1 VRLIHTLDELRHAL
15 QRPGTASLVPTM
27 GNLHDGHL
35 SLVRDARRYVGP
47 VVVSLFVNRLQF
59 LPHED
64 FDRYP
69 RTLERDCDLLAGVG
83 CDIAFAPDESVLY
96 PEPQRFRVQPAPEM
110 ADILEGEFR
119 PGFFTGVCTVVAK
132 LFHCVSPRVAIFGQ
146 KDYQQL
152 AIIRAMVRQFAM
164 PIEIVGHPTVRAPDG
179 LALSSRNAFLSP
191 EERRRAPQLFAALQR
206 LAQAGS
212 DPARIQEVERSQR
225 LALESN
231 GWQVDYMT
239 VRRQADLLPPTDATD
254 GRLVALAAAR
264 NGATRLIDNLEFS
277 EPASSAAGED

>member
-1 VRLIHTLDELRHAL
+1 VRLIHSIDELRHAL
-15 QRPGTASLVPTM
+15 QRFDAPALVPTM

-35 SLVRDARRYVGP
+35 ALVREARRQGAP

-69 RTLERDCDLLAGVG
+69 RTLDRDCELLAAQG
-83 CDIAFAPDESVLY
+83 CDIAFAPDESQLY
-96 PEPQRFRVQPAPEM
+96 PEPQRFRVHPAPEM

-152 AIIRAMVRQFAM
+152 AIIRAMVRQLAM
-164 PIEIVGHPTVRAPDG
+164 PIEVLGHPTVRAEDG

-191 EERRRAPQLFAALQR
+191 DERSRAPQLFAALQR
-206 LAQAGS
+206 MAEAS
-212 DPARIQEVERSQR
+212 ADPTRAIEAERR
-225 LALESN
+225 ERGVLEAA
-231 GWQVDYMT
+231 GWQVDYLT
-239 VRRQADLLPPTDATD
+239 VRRRADLMPPVA
-254 GRLVALAAAR
+254 GEAGEFVALAAAR
-264 NGATRLIDNLEFS
+264 LGATRLVDNLEFEARYVS
-277 EPASSAAGED
+277 